1 MIGQLPRPE
10 ATAAIILGA
19 AEFPFAGQFESAP
32 QFSNSAKKF
41 RAFLL
46 AEDGFRLPRDH
57 LLDLFDSSDEQPV
70 VVRTIANFLLQTRTK
85 LEVKG
90 GAACLRPLRRW

>member
-41 RAFLL
+41 R
-46 AEDGFRLPRDH
+46 
-57 LLDLFDSSDEQPV
+57 
-70 VVRTIANFLLQTRTK
+70 
-85 LEVKG
+85 
-90 GAACLRPLRRW
+90 RRGWLSVA